1 MKISH
6 QVWLTLVQCFRHLSR
21 LPQTFA
27 QAAVQRRQRAVN
39 DELETER
46 LDRVFE
52 CGREQGIRYRHEEQ
66 RG

>member
-46 LDRVFE
+46 LDRI
-52 CGREQGIRYRHEEQ
+52 CNPSKYR
-66 RG
+66 GK